1 MKTLKFTGILSV
13 AAMLAMGGCTSSPDS
28 DKAEVGEAQEV
39 QEVASAASYA
49 VNAEES
55 SVTWVG
61 TKPGGRHNGTF
72 GIEDGSLS
80 VEGDKIVGGKVA
92 ISLSDIKVEDLEGE
106 DEQKLVGHLQSP
118 DFFSTEEYPGA
129 EFVIVSTEPIG
140 EGDDAEMENE
150 GEEEEYKISN
160 PTHKITGNLT
170 MRGNTKSIT
179 FPAKVD
185 MSGDQITARAKF
197 NIDRTEWGVSY
208 GDESK
213 AVDKAKDQ
221 FIYNTVNVGFD
232 IVADKGSNTSANM
245 EMSEEDN
252 ESAN

>member
-1 MKTLKFTGILSV
+1 
-13 AAMLAMGGCTSSPDS
+13 
-28 DKAEVGEAQEV
+28 
-39 QEVASAASYA
+39 
-49 VNAEES
+49 
-55 SVTWVG
+55 
-61 TKPGGRHNGTF
+61 
-72 GIEDGSLS
+72 
-80 VEGDKIVGGKVA
+80 
-92 ISLSDIKVEDLEGE
+92 
-106 DEQKLVGHLQSP
+106 
-118 DFFSTEEYPGA
+118 
-129 EFVIVSTEPIG
+129 VSTEPIG